1 VDLVGAAE
9 IAQLMGVARQR
20 VHELARVHLDFPEP
34 VAELSAGRIWQ
45 KSEIEAWMASRER
58 PERRLDVKHIAGI
71 AVLSPIAFSDMQTVG
86 DLLRKSDDAFVVELR
101 RVDVVQM
108 RRCIDFFSGA
118 AYVANAEVDRIADRA
133 YLIWPES
140 MPITKAQRRE
150 VAASLEQGADRAVK
164 R

>member
-1 VDLVGAAE
+1 M
-9 IAQLMGVARQR
+9 MGVARQR
-20 VHELARVHLDFPEP
+20 VHELARVHVDFPEP
-34 VAELSAGRIWQ
+34 VAELSAGRIWH
-45 KSEIEAWMASRER
+45 KADIEAWMATRER
-58 PERRLDVKHIAGI
+58 QERRLEVRHVAGI

-86 DLLRKSDDAFVVELR
+86 DLLRASDAFVVELR

-108 RRCIDFFSGA
+108 RRCIDFISGA

-140 MPITKAQRRE
+140 KPIAKAQRRE
-150 VAASLEQGADRAVK
+150 LAAALEPAGARTK